1 MSERIFIR
9 PAKYVQS
16 KQVIAKMGKHLQGF
30 GKTAAVIA
38 DEIVWDIA
46 GHKVVNELK
55 KDGITSEE
63 ITFNGEASKEE
74 IDRIVKAAGQATIV
88 SGVGGG
94 KTLDAAT
101 AVSDELDAFTVIV
114 HTASSADDTTSAV
127 SVVYSD

>member
-1 MSERIFIR
+1 MSERIFIS
-9 PAKYVQS
+9 PSKYVQG
-16 KQVIAKMGKHLQGF
+16 KHAIANMGKHLKGF

-74 IDRIVKAAGQATIV
+74 IDRIVKAAGQATIDFLFR
-88 SGVGGG
+88 S
-94 KTLDAAT
+94 L
-101 AVSDELDAFTVIV
+101 TVKCN
-114 HTASSADDTTSAV
+114 
-127 SVVYSD
+127 